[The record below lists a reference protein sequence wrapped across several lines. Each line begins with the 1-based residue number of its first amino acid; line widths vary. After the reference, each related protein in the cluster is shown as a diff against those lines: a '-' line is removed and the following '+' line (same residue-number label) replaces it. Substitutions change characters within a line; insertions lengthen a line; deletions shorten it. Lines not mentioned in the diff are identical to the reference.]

1 MDGIISKNPINNA
14 TKTKKNPWKQRHP
27 MAIEC
32 HGTLSDK
39 FVEVLKKLWTM
50 RSDISG
56 GSMST
61 LT

>member
-1 MDGIISKNPINNA
+1 MDGIISNPINNA
-14 TKTKKNPWKQRHP
+14 TKTKKNTCKQRHP

-32 HGTLSDK
+32 HGTLSDE
-39 FVEVLKKLWTM
+39 FVEVLNFLWTM